1 MKGLEDLGLE
11 TLLVERAEATVTL
24 TLNRP
29 DKLNSLSRKLLAELL
44 TVLRRLEA
52 DPDARPRVL
61 ILTGAGEKA
70 FAAGADIEEM
80 ATMNVNEAYAFSAL
94 GMSVMDCMERCSFPV
109 VAAVR
114 GFALGG
120 GCELVLASDFV
131 IAAENA
137 VFGQP
142 EVKLG
147 LTPGFGGTQR
157 LARRVGVA
165 KARQLIYS
173 GDTVKAAE
181 AKTLGLVAEVV
192 PKDDLLARAQ
202 AVASRISANA
212 PLAIAAAKRALNQGL
227 DLDLRAGCELESR
240 SFASLFASE
249 DAKSGLELFLAKRGA
264 ASFQG
269 R

>member
-1 MKGLEDLGLE
+1 MKGPDDLARE
-11 TLLVERAEATVTL
+11 TLLVERDEHTVTL

-29 DKLNSLSRKLLAELL
+29 DKLNSLSRQLLSELYE
-44 TVLRRLEA
+44 VLRLLEQ
-52 DPDARPRVL
+52 DPQMRPRAV

-80 ATMNVNEAYAFSAL
+80 ATLTVSEAYAFSAL
-94 GMSVMDCMERCSFPV
+94 GMALMDTMEHCSFPI

-120 GCELVLASDFV
+120 GCELALAADFV

-147 LTPGFGGTQR
+147 LVPGFGGTQR
-157 LARRVGVA
+157 LARRLGVA
-165 KARQLIYS
+165 KARQLIYT
-173 GDTVKAAE
+173 GETVKAAE
-181 AKTLGLVAEVV
+181 AKALGLVAEVV
-192 PKDDLLARAQ
+192 PKAELLTRAQ
-202 AVASRISANA
+202 AVAGRIATNA
-212 PLAIAAAKRALNQGL
+212 PLAIATAKRTINEGFDLN
-227 DLDLRAGCELESR
+227 LRAGSELESR
-240 SFASLFASE
+240 AFAALFASE
-249 DAKSGLELFLAKRGA
+249 DAKQGLELFLSKRGA
-264 ASFQG
+264 PSFTG

>member
-1 MKGLEDLGLE
+1 MNGLDGLASE
-11 TLLVERAEATVTL
+11 TLLVERDEATVTL

-29 DKLNSLSRKLLAELL
+29 DKLNSLSRQLLGDLL
-44 TVLRRLEA
+44 EVFRRLEQ
-52 DPDARPRVL
+52 DPSVRPRALV
-61 ILTGAGEKA
+61 LTGAGEKA

-80 ATMNVNEAYAFSAL
+80 HTMTVSEAYGFSAL
-94 GMSVMDCMERCSFPV
+94 GMAVMDCMEHCSFPII
-109 VAAVR
+109 AAVR

-120 GCELVLASDFV
+120 GCELALAADFV

-147 LTPGFGGTQR
+147 LVPGFGGTQR

-173 GDTVKAAE
+173 GETVKAAE
-181 AKTLGLVAEVV
+181 AKALGLVAEVV
-192 PKDDLLARAQ
+192 PKADLLARAQ
-202 AVASRISANA
+202 AIASRIAANA
-212 PLAIAAAKRALNQGL
+212 PLALAAAKRVINEGL
-227 DLDLRAGCELESR
+227 DLNLRAGSELESR
-240 SFASLFASE
+240 AFAALFASE
-249 DAKSGLELFLAKRGA
+249 DAKSGLETFLAKRGA
-264 ASFQG
+264 ASFSG

>member
-1 MKGLEDLGLE
+1 MKALDGLALE
-11 TLLVERAEATVTL
+11 TLLVERAESTLTL

-29 DKLNSLSRKLLAELL
+29 DKLNSLS
-44 TVLRRLEA
+44 TQVLRELYEVFQSLDR
-52 DPDARPRVL
+52 DPEVRPRALV
-61 ILTGAGEKA
+61 LTGAGEKA

-80 ATMNVNEAYAFSAL
+80 VTMTVPQAYAFSAL
-94 GMSVMDCMERCSFPV
+94 GMAVMDCMEHCSFPI

-120 GCELVLASDFV
+120 GTELALAADFV
-131 IAAENA
+131 IAADNA

-147 LTPGFGGTQR
+147 LLPGFGGTQR

-173 GDTVKAAE
+173 GEMVKAAE
-181 AKTLGLVAEVV
+181 AKALGLVAEVV
-192 PKDDLLARAQ
+192 PKAELLARAQ
-202 AVASRISANA
+202 ALANKIAQNA
-212 PLAIAAAKRALNQGL
+212 PLAIAAAKRAINEGIDLN
-227 DLDLRAGCELESR
+227 LRAGSELESR
-240 SFASLFASE
+240 AFAAMFASE
-249 DAKSGLELFLAKRGA
+249 DAKHGLEQFLAKRGA

>member
-1 MKGLEDLGLE
+1 MKALDGLALE
-11 TLLVERAEATVTL
+11 TLLVERTETTVTL

-29 DKLNSLSRKLLAELL
+29 DKLNSLSTQVLHELYEVFQRLDRDPAE
-44 TVLRRLEA
+44 
-52 DPDARPRVL
+52 RPRALV
-61 ILTGAGEKA
+61 LTGAGEKA

-80 ATMNVNEAYAFSAL
+80 VGMTVSQAYAFSAL
-94 GMSVMDCMERCSFPV
+94 GMAVMDSMERCAFPI

-120 GCELVLASDFV
+120 GTELALAADFV
-131 IAAENA
+131 IAADNA

-147 LTPGFGGTQR
+147 LSPGFGGTQR

-173 GDTVKAAE
+173 GETVKAPE
-181 AKTLGLVAEVV
+181 ALALGLVAEVV
-192 PKDDLLARAQ
+192 PKTEVVARAQ
-202 AVASRISANA
+202 AVASRISQNA
-212 PLAIAAAKRALNQGL
+212 PLAIAAAKRAINEGADLN
-227 DLDLRAGCELESR
+227 LRAGSELESR
-240 SFASLFASE
+240 VFAGLFASD
-249 DAKSGLELFLAKRGA
+249 DAKHGLEQFLAKRGA